1 MAKKML
7 VAIDESD
14 YAKKI
19 ARYVADCVKPT
30 VEIVLFSVLPTI
42 SSKLERELY
51 HPLFA
56 EKMGDLRAIT
66 AEKFPRSSFRNIRP
80 IITAADSKPVSSSH
94 KALYHSGRTL
104 FKTLSAPIALL
115 MVYYAQKLRDCYGL
129 FGTGLLAFATS
140 YAAYAAYR
148 LDYLPKVMRA
158 AECRR
163 LLCFLDQLR
172 DMTRAH
178 AYTCAATGAESLVHH
193 GEPVIPH

>member
-66 AEKFPRSSFRNIRP
+66 AEKKKLLESMMDECRTILMDAGIPEGNIKTRIRDKKVGIARD
-80 IITAADSKPVSSSH
+80 IIAEAEAGGYNTVVV
-94 KALYHSGRTL
+94 GRRG
-104 FKTLSAPIALL
+104 LSA
-115 MVYYAQKLRDCYGL
+115 
-129 FGTGLLAFATS
+129 
-140 YAAYAAYR
+140 AAGFV
-148 LDYLPKVMRA
+148 LGSISNKIVQIKNCTVWVV
-158 AECRR
+158 E
-163 LLCFLDQLR
+163 
-172 DMTRAH
+172 
-178 AYTCAATGAESLVHH
+178 
-193 GEPVIPH
+193 